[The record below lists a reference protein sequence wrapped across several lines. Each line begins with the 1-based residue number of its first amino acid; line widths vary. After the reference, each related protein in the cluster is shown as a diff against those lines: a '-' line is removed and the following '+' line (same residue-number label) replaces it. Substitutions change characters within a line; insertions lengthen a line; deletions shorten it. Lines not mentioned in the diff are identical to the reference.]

1 SEAKGTRFTVLLPLG
16 NEHFAKHEYV
26 QQDERVAE
34 TDYILPQM
42 DQEEYQTPSST
53 STENRQSL
61 LIVEDN
67 LDLQKFIKEIFWN
80 KYQVFTA
87 GNGNEALEII
97 LQHTVDL
104 IISDISMP
112 DMDGF
117 ELCNKIKTTLLT
129 SHIPVLLLTA
139 KTSPT
144 DQKKGYHT
152 GADAYITKPF
162 NVDILELR
170 VNNLLKTRDNMIR
183 KFKNDI
189 ILEP

>member
-1 SEAKGTRFTVLLPLG
+1 
-16 NEHFAKHEYV
+16 
-26 QQDERVAE
+26 
-34 TDYILPQM
+34 
-42 DQEEYQTPSST
+42 
-53 STENRQSL
+53 L

-170 VNNLLKTRDNMIR
+170 VNNLLKTRDNLIR

-189 ILEP
+189 ILEPKELTITSPDEEFLAKAIRVVDERISDPNFN